1 MLPINLLQS
10 QLAHNKKRINELQ
23 NTVAHEKEVVK
34 YINRQVKDLEGVDL
48 AQDYTFTL
56 LSQKIDCL
64 KELQKTRKQLKQLAI
79 LQKSIKQAIH
89 WRVAQDSYLLHLSLK
104 D

>member
-23 NTVAHEKEVVK
+23 RDVLLYKSDVK
-34 YINRQVKDLEGVDL
+34 YINKQVKDLEGDAH

-64 KELQKTRKQLKQLAI
+64 KDLQKTRKQLKQLAI
-79 LQKSIKQAIH
+79 LQKSIKQAVH
-89 WRVAQDSYLLHLSLK
+89 CRVAQDSYLLHLALK
-104 D
+104 N

>member
-23 NTVAHEKEVVK
+23 RDVLLYKSDVK
-34 YINRQVKDLEGVDL
+34 YINKQVKDLEGDAH

-64 KELQKTRKQLKQLAI
+64 KDLFCK
-79 LQKSIKQAIH
+79 
-89 WRVAQDSYLLHLSLK
+89 RVLSKLFIVE
-104 D
+104 